1 MASHPGWRHRGGG
14 SASPPAEA
22 ARIREIFKAY
32 DEYHQVRLLD
42 DPIRASYVGILIL
55 ITLLIVFA
63 ASWMGIYLARHITVP
78 VQLLAEGT
86 EEVARGNLDVSL
98 DYQSSDEFGTLV
110 ASFNRMTADLKAMK
124 GNLEETNASLTR
136 TYDELR
142 RRTQFIETIL
152 HSISTGVIVID
163 RHGRIAMINKV
174 AERLLRIPKD
184 GAVGRMYREVLR
196 EEHYE
201 AIRGLYREAGEA
213 AGGQI
218 ERQVEL
224 VVGERR
230 IALRVSLTAL
240 RDDAGEYMGLVAAFD
255 DLSQAMR
262 LQRVLAWREVARR
275 IAHDIRNPLTPIQL
289 STERMQRKYAAT
301 HAEDPVFVECTQA
314 ILSGVNTLKRLVDE
328 FTRFARMPVPH
339 REEGDLQTE
348 IRTVVDTYRTSHPG
362 IRWEFRQEGPPRVW
376 FDAVQIRRAVTN
388 LLDNAA
394 AALGERG
401 NVAVSC
407 THDEA
412 AGKARIDVAD
422 DGPGIPPGDRDRL
435 FEPYF
440 SRREGGT
447 GLGLAIVSAIANDH
461 GGTVRMRDNIPRGAV
476 FEMEFPARPPAKGS
490 HRVGGAGDRR
500 RQARELI
507 PDRFGK
513 YRVLRRIASGGM
525 AEVYLCRLSGEQGF
539 RKRVALKVVHPRYA
553 DDPRF
558 RELFAREARLAA
570 SLSHPNLIQV
580 FDFGREGD
588 AYFLAMEYVE
598 GWNLAQAAEQARQ
611 LHLPISPGVWRRWV
625 DGIGSGLAYLHE
637 KGVVHRDVSP
647 ANVLVSRNGAVKI
660 TDFGVS
666 LAARDGQAD
675 DGTRAGKS
683 GYLAPE
689 RIGGEEA
696 TASSD
701 LFAAGVISVE
711 LLLGRRLF
719 EGDGPEG
726 TLDAI
731 RRFDARTLPLPGV
744 SPALA
749 GVLRKSVAALPA
761 DRYPGA
767 AEFLVDLARVG
778 PPPASAPVMADF
790 WDALFPVRQEEE
802 TAPDPAAEPESRP
815 EMVKEPE
822 ERYGG
827 RGRTVQAGAAAVFAA
842 VIVGGVLLWKE
853 VRQRPAIDA
862 APASVAPAVPVAPVV
877 PPHALRRREN
887 RPAPNLLPGGH
898 LDLPIRRR
906 LQGTLWRATS
916 GSRRIPRGRPCCW
929 RAARPSGR
937 RRCRWTWPLSP
948 AGRSSFRRTGTS
960 GSPSR
965 RRRWR
970 RVRHSAS
977 NCSR

>member
-1 MASHPGWRHRGGG
+1 VTAPPVRQLSPPQGSEPAKRRRERWAIGIVAVLVAVLTYFEAHLAAVGGG
-14 SASPPAEA
+14 VAFSSNIVIFALINLNVIFVVLLIFLVTRNVFKILLDRRRNLLGAKLRSRLVLIFICFSLIPTMLLFLAATNITTTSIKSWIGGRVGQALTGAIDIAREHLEEEARALSPAAESAAAGLSATVDPAAFPRVLESARSLAPAGTALLFFEKDAEVARDGEVPPAMRAEVLTRIKAVKGDGAGKGSGTFIGDGFAAAWRRTPGGVIVAAVLPLPPAEA

-124 GNLEETNASLTR
+124 GNLEETNVSLTR

-213 AGGQI
+213 AGGQS

-289 STERMQRKYAAT
+289 STERMQRKYAAA

-412 AGKARIDVAD
+412 TGKARIDVAD

-461 GGTVRMRDNIPRGAV
+461 GGTVRMRDNNPRGAV
-476 FEMEFPARPPAKGS
+476 FELEFPARPPAKEATGS
-490 HRVGGAGDRR
+490 
-500 RQARELI
+500 
-507 PDRFGK
+507 
-513 YRVLRRIASGGM
+513 
-525 AEVYLCRLSGEQGF
+525 
-539 RKRVALKVVHPRYA
+539 
-553 DDPRF
+553 
-558 RELFAREARLAA
+558 EA
-570 SLSHPNLIQV
+570 
-580 FDFGREGD
+580 
-588 AYFLAMEYVE
+588 
-598 GWNLAQAAEQARQ
+598 
-611 LHLPISPGVWRRWV
+611 PG
-625 DGIGSGLAYLHE
+625 
-637 KGVVHRDVSP
+637 
-647 ANVLVSRNGAVKI
+647 
-660 TDFGVS
+660 T
-666 LAARDGQAD
+666 D
-675 DGTRAGKS
+675 DG
-683 GYLAPE
+683 
-689 RIGGEEA
+689 
-696 TASSD
+696 
-701 LFAAGVISVE
+701 
-711 LLLGRRLF
+711 RR
-719 EGDGPEG
+719 
-726 TLDAI
+726 
-731 RRFDARTLPLPGV
+731 
-744 SPALA
+744 
-749 GVLRKSVAALPA
+749 
-761 DRYPGA
+761 
-767 AEFLVDLARVG
+767 
-778 PPPASAPVMADF
+778 
-790 WDALFPVRQEEE
+790 
-802 TAPDPAAEPESRP
+802 
-815 EMVKEPE
+815 
-822 ERYGG
+822 
-827 RGRTVQAGAAAVFAA
+827 
-842 VIVGGVLLWKE
+842 
-853 VRQRPAIDA
+853 
-862 APASVAPAVPVAPVV
+862 
-877 PPHALRRREN
+877 
-887 RPAPNLLPGGH
+887 
-898 LDLPIRRR
+898 
-906 LQGTLWRATS
+906 
-916 GSRRIPRGRPCCW
+916 GS
-929 RAARPSGR
+929 
-937 RRCRWTWPLSP
+937 
-948 AGRSSFRRTGTS
+948 
-960 GSPSR
+960 
-965 RRRWR
+965 
-970 RVRHSAS
+970 
-977 NCSR
+977 